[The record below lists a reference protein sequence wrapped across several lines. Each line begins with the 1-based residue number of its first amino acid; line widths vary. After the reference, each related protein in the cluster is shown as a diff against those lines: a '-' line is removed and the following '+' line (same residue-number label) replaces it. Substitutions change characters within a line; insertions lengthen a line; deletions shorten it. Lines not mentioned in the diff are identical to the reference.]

1 MAQGAQFAT
10 AQMTLRTLDTSVIM
24 AVLLGEHGQEVA
36 ARVAPGS
43 VLSSVNFAE
52 IITKC
57 IEKAVPPEIAE
68 RYIRESD
75 IEIVGFDADL
85 AILAGDVFKR
95 AKKGVLSLGD
105 RACIAT
111 AIQRGTTVITAD
123 RVWAELDLPCKVE
136 LIR

>member
-1 MAQGAQFAT
+1 
-10 AQMTLRTLDTSVIM
+10 MTLRTLDTSVIM
-24 AVLLGEHGQEVA
+24 AIVLGERGQEVA
-36 ARVAPGS
+36 ARLAPGS

-57 IEKAVPPEIAE
+57 VEKAVPPRIAE
-68 RYIRESD
+68 RYIREGN

-85 AILAGDVFKR
+85 AILTGDLFGR
-95 AKKGVLSLGD
+95 ARKGVLSLGD

-111 AIQRGTTVITAD
+111 AVKLGATVVTAD
-123 RVWAELDLPCKVE
+123 RIWAELDLPCKVE